1 MKIIGEKIIGAG
13 VTDDG
18 NAYVTLS
25 SGQDLY
31 LDKIENENIQEEL
44 NE

>member
-13 VTDDG
+13 ITDDG
-18 NAYVTLS
+18 SAYITLS

-31 LDKIENENIQEEL
+31 LDKIENGNIQEEL
-44 NE
+44 DE

>member
-13 VTDDG
+13 VTDG

-31 LDKIENENIQEEL
+31 LDEIENANIQEEL